1 MQELGKAHASEAG
14 LREQMDDELRRSAF
28 PELQAILAEHATK
41 LRQLIE
47 SSNDVRTAYGSP
59 ELHYSTSVAWQR
71 APMHDCACRSMRC
84 MPRRSSG
91 SWKTSSRS

>member
-1 MQELGKAHASEAG
+1 MVDAVCAFVESQFSRRGVQELGKAHASEAG

-47 SSNDVRTAYGSP
+47 SSNDVRSA
-59 ELHYSTSVAWQR
+59 
-71 APMHDCACRSMRC
+71 
-84 MPRRSSG
+84 
-91 SWKTSSRS
+91 